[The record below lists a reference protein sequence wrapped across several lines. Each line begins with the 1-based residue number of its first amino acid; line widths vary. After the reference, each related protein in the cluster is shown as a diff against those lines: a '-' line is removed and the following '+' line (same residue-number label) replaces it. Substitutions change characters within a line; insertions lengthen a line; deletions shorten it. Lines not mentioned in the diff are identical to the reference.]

1 MDLTNQF
8 SIEQEVF
15 ERHRKEWSLSHRGK
29 FVVIQGDV
37 IAEGFF
43 GTYADALKAGLQTFG
58 VGRSFLVKQV
68 WMTEPVYCVS

>member
-8 SIEQEVF
+8 SVEREVF
-15 ERHRKEWSLSHRGK
+15 ERHRKEWLFSHRGK

-43 GTYADALKAGLQTFG
+43 GTYADALKAGLQTFWRWSILSCEAG
-58 VGRSFLVKQV
+58 LDN
-68 WMTEPVYCVS
+68 